1 MNLELAQPQWL
12 WLLALA
18 VLPWLRRS
26 GREQVH
32 PWLALVPR
40 DRLSDVADV
49 ALRLLGS
56 LMIAAIVLALAG
68 LQRKEQPIERI
79 RKGAEI
85 VVLLDRSR
93 SMDQSLARSASHSWE
108 GGGRN
113 PKREVAERLLGEFV
127 QARPD
132 DRFAMVLFSLKPLVV
147 SDFTQ
152 RHDIV
157 KAAIEASGTGRGLS
171 DTDIGTSL
179 DAALRL
185 FTGRQYV
192 GPRVVL
198 LVSDGGAHLTQ
209 EMRSNLTNLIRRE
222 RVALYWI
229 YLRSFGSPGLMANAE
244 LGENQAESVPEHFL
258 HKFFQSTGM
267 FYRAYEAESSDAM
280 ERAIEDIS
288 RLENRP
294 LRYLEVQPIEPLDRP
309 LLWFACGSAALLLL
323 SQFTRMAASG
333 RKPGHG
339 DAA

>member
-1 MNLELAQPQWL
+1 MNLGFAQAQWL

-26 GREQVH
+26 GHEQVH
-32 PWLALVPR
+32 PWLALVPP
-40 DRLSDVADV
+40 DRLSSVAHWTARV
-49 ALRLLGS
+49 LGS

-79 RKGAEI
+79 SRGAEI

-93 SMDQSLARSASHSWE
+93 SMDQSLAPRVARSWE
-108 GGGRN
+108 DGARVRKGA
-113 PKREVAERLLGEFV
+113 VAQRLLGEFV
-127 QARPD
+127 DARPA
-132 DRFAMVLFSLKPLVV
+132 DRFAVVLFSLKPLIV

-152 RHDIV
+152 QHDIV

-179 DAALRL
+179 EAALRL
-185 FTGRQYV
+185 FAGRDYV

-198 LVSDGGAHLTQ
+198 LVSDGGAHLTPQ
-209 EMRSNLTNLIRRE
+209 MRSTLTHLIRRE

-229 YLRSFGSPGLMANAE
+229 YLRSFGSRGLMANAE
-244 LGENQAESVPEHFL
+244 LGEDQAESVPEHFL

-267 FYRAYEAESSDAM
+267 FYRAYEAESPDAM
-280 ERAIEDIS
+280 KRAIEDIG

-294 LRYLEVQPIEPLDRP
+294 LRYLEVQPVEPLDRP
-309 LLWFACGSAALLLL
+309 LLWAALALAALLLL
-323 SQFTRMAASG
+323 SRLTLGG
-333 RKPGHG
+333 RRPGR
-339 DAA
+339 